1 MDALAVWCR
10 RWLGAPPT
18 AQLFEAGYLSTVTGL
33 RLAGWIARLGGAT
46 YTRSLLTPAEWV
58 AMQIRYMAPKR
69 PTVSHVTA
77 KLPFGE
83 IQMYGDQKRF
93 PAHPLNKQ

>member
-1 MDALAVWCR
+1 
-10 RWLGAPPT
+10 
-18 AQLFEAGYLSTVTGL
+18 
-33 RLAGWIARLGGAT
+33 
-46 YTRSLLTPAEWV
+46 
-58 AMQIRYMAPKR
+58 MQIRYLAPKR

-93 PAHPLNKQ
+93 PSPSPKQTIGSDMHHELQTVAMPVNESDLVAAAAASLVMADRAAT